1 MSSMFAS
8 ILCCCGSREHA
19 SEEPDENTRLIAP
32 VDEPIPQPRHAV
44 DSERMKERLGHIVRS
59 KEGKM
64 VSLQGST
71 SFAGTRSASRVS
83 DAGEE
88 HSQSASSLSAAD
100 PDEDLSPV
108 HAPTTPSVRVIRG
121 ANRGRPAVRRISPS
135 GLGASA
141 RAQEAEAGGS
151 EGAGSSSGNDGGSQ
165 PEAGP
170 STVQPVGSLSASW
183 GD

>member
-1 MSSMFAS
+1 MSSVLAS
-8 ILCCCGSREHA
+8 ILCCCGPREREDA
-19 SEEPDENTRLIAP
+19 SDEPDENTRLIVP

-100 PDEDLSPV
+100 ADDDLSPV
-108 HAPTTPSVRVIRG
+108 HAPPTPNVRVIRG
-121 ANRGRPAVRRISPS
+121 AIRGRPAVRRISPS

-141 RAQEAEAGGS
+141 RAQEA
-151 EGAGSSSGNDGGSQ
+151 GAGAEAEGSGSDGAAQ